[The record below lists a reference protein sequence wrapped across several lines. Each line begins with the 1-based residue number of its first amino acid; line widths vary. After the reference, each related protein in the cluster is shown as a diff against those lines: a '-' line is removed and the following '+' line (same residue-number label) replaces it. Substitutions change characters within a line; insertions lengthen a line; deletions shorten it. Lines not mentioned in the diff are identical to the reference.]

1 MAAWT
6 VKVRANGQVDRQ
18 RFDESRDAW
27 DTLAAAVR
35 EHAEGPRLE
44 PTKSLFRESEPVQQ
58 VAARIE
64 LAGPHGLRCGVDVRG
79 DGSSEAWVGRL
90 RKRLVEPEAGETTV
104 QALLRDLGED

>member
-6 VKVRANGQVDRQ
+6 VRVREQGQVDRQ

-27 DTLAAAVR
+27 DALAAAVR
-35 EHAEGPRLE
+35 EHEEEPPLE
-44 PTKSLFRESEPVQQ
+44 ATKSLFREYEPVQQ

-79 DGSSEAWVGRL
+79 DGSSEAWVGRV
-90 RKRLVEPEAGETTV
+90 RKRLVEREDGETTV
-104 QALLRDLGED
+104 QALLRDMGQ

>member
-6 VKVRANGQVDRQ
+6 VKARVNGQVDRQ

-27 DTLAAAVR
+27 DALATAVR
-35 EHAEGPRLE
+35 EHEEAPPLE
-44 PTKSLFRESEPVQQ
+44 TAKSLFRHYEPVQQ

-79 DGSSEAWVGRL
+79 DGSSEAWIGRI
-90 RKRLVEPEAGETTV
+90 RKRLVEPQGGETTV
-104 QALLRDLGED
+104 QALLRDLGQ